1 MAERDPPPLLRR
13 LRINPPGRDGGI
25 VELIH
30 ALAVIVARLER
41 EERER
46 PPLEPAPERPPHA

>member
-1 MAERDPPPLLRR
+1 MAERDPSPLPRR
-13 LRINPPGRDGGI
+13 LRINPPGRDGGM

-41 EERER
+41 EECERQTRE
-46 PPLEPAPERPPHA
+46 PSPERPPHA

>member
-1 MAERDPPPLLRR
+1 MAERDPPPLPRR
-13 LRINPPGRDGGI
+13 LRIKAPGRDGGM

>member
-1 MAERDPPPLLRR
+1 MAERDLPPLLRR
-13 LRINPPGRDGGI
+13 LRINPPGRDGGM

-30 ALAVIVARLER
+30 ALAVIVERLER

-46 PPLEPAPERPPHA
+46 P

>member
-1 MAERDPPPLLRR
+1 MAKQDPPPVLRR
-13 LRINPPGRDGGI
+13 LRIKPPGRDGGM

-41 EERER
+41 EAEERQR
-46 PPLEPAPERPPHA
+46 LDPPVERPPHA

>member
-1 MAERDPPPLLRR
+1 MAKREPPPLPQR
-13 LRINPPGRDGGI
+13 LRINPPARGGGM

-30 ALAVIVARLER
+30 ALAVVVARLER

-46 PPLEPAPERPPHA
+46 LSLKPAPERPPHV

>member
-1 MAERDPPPLLRR
+1 MAKPDPPPVVRR
-13 LRINPPGRDGGI
+13 LRIKPPGRDGGM

-41 EERER
+41 ETEERR
-46 PPLEPAPERPPHA
+46 QLEPPQRPPHA